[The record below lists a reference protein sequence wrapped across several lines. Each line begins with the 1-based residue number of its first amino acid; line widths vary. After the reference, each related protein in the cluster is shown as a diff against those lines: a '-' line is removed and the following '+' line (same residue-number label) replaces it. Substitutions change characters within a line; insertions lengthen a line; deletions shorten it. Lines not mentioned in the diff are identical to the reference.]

1 MTPHPPSFA
10 RHPVVSRLAPLLL
23 LLAAGACAP
32 SDLRDDT
39 PGRAQAFPPVYNQ
52 TVVPGGG
59 ERRTWS
65 QIQAEQS
72 RTDSKP
78 ATAARS
84 RQTSDSQSDDRQ
96 IRRDPDGTDQ
106 PPPKRRRGSSSPPPD
121 PAALPQP
128 PRPIPVPPPPSSQSA
143 TDAFK
148 RDLIRP
154 EVDRMRTDDAM
165 GRLDPLGQ
173 RDLMRRENDL
183 RQFGDPLAR

>member
-1 MTPHPPSFA
+1 MAPRIP
-10 RHPVVSRLAPLLL
+10 RPVCRLAPLAF

-32 SDLRDDT
+32 QEIRDDM
-39 PGRAQAFPPVYNQ
+39 PGRAQAFPPTYTQ
-52 TVVPGGG
+52 TVIPGG

-65 QIQAEQS
+65 EIQAEQNRASPS
-72 RTDSKP
+72 RNS
-78 ATAARS
+78 AS
-84 RQTSDSQSDDRQ
+84 RPQAKAESAPNDQQ
-96 IRRDPDGTDQ
+96 QNDQ

-128 PRPIPVPPPPSSQSA
+128 PRPVPLPPPASTQSA

-173 RDLMRRENDL
+173 RDLMKRENDL
-183 RQFGDPLAR
+183 RQWGDPLAR

>member
-1 MTPHPPSFA
+1 MTPHHAPLA
-10 RHPVVSRLAPLLL
+10 HRLAPLAFLL
-23 LLAAGACAP
+23 TAAACAP
-32 SDLRDDT
+32 SDLRDDM
-39 PGRAQAFPPVYNQ
+39 PGRAQAFPPTYNQ
-52 TVVPGGG
+52 TVIPGGG

-72 RTDSKP
+72 RADSSP
-78 ATAARS
+78 GTAARS
-84 RQTSDSQSDDRQ
+84 RQAKEAQQRDQDD
-96 IRRDPDGTDQ
+96 TDR

-173 RDLMRRENDL
+173 RDLMKRENDL
-183 RQFGDPLAR
+183 RQWGDPLAR